1 MKRNFAWLFVALF
14 FTSCAANK
22 DIIRSIPEDAR
33 SKVTVSTELVSM
45 VPPVTKE
52 HSMETTL
59 MSGAPVIIPNVPYKK
74 YSALSGIDW
83 NKQVQFSFKDEDI
96 VKLFDFLTKASGLT
110 IVNVGAEVAADLQT
124 DPQTQSARAQAQPYY
139 GGQAQQEKRST
150 SKKIGP
156 ASGNVTVYSKGS
168 ITLEQ
173 AFKILDSV
181 LMGKGYCSLFVGDVL
196 KIVPIDGIRQLN
208 IPVVVNNDPELA
220 TDGDEVVS
228 QIIFLKN
235 LTATKLRS
243 DLAALIPSWGLVM
256 SNEAANS
263 IIVIN
268 SLSNIKSLLKIIDN
282 LEKASIRAT
291 GVSVFRLKYADSK
304 TLSDVL
310 NSVFLGVT
318 PTTAQ
323 QQQSQRQQVYGNRGI
338 PAPDEENITIVAE
351 TKSNSVVAVAAPQ
364 TLALIKSTIEQ
375 LDQMQRQ
382 VLVEVLVVDV
392 TLNSEFQLGVEFN
405 IDSAPL
411 DFGGRR
417 LDNSSGVLNSN
428 LGLAGKT
435 PTFNYTLLQG
445 NTKLF
450 LHNLMSQTKVDVK
463 AAPRILT
470 LDNQK
475 AVVNVGQQVP
485 NLTGS
490 QTTSSGQVIYT
501 YNYNTVGTILTVTP
515 HINSDDFITM
525 DISQVVSK
533 ITQTTFFGAPV
544 VDNRQASTSVRVKD
558 GETMILGGII
568 TESVSTTENKIPILG
583 DIPLLGLLFKYQ
595 DQIKEKTELMLFL
608 TPHIIDNSKEADN
621 AVKRMNKK
629 LENIKE

>member
-1 MKRNFAWLFVALF
+1 MFRRYSVLFLIAVF

-22 DIIRSIPEDAR
+22 DIIRSMQDDTLT
-33 SKVTVSTELVSM
+33 KVTVSTEPIPPAL
-45 VPPVTKE
+45 PVTGE
-52 HSMETTL
+52 RSIETALVT
-59 MSGAPVIIPNVPYKK
+59 GVPTVITATSYKK
-74 YSALSGIDW
+74 YTSIPGIDW
-83 NKQVQFSFKDEDI
+83 SKQVQFSFKDEDI
-96 VKLFDFLTKASGLT
+96 VKLFEFLTKASGLT
-110 IVNVGAEVAADLQT
+110 IVNTGAEVATDLPT
-124 DPQTQSARAQAQPYY
+124 DPQTIAARMVGTQPYY
-139 GGQAQQEKRST
+139 GGQPQAEKKDT
-150 SKKIGP
+150 SKKVGP
-156 ASGNVTVYSKGS
+156 VSGNVTIYSKGTVS
-168 ITLEQ
+168 LEQ
-173 AFKILDSV
+173 AFKLLDTV
-181 LMGKGYCSLFVGDVL
+181 LMGKGYCSLLVGEVL
-196 KIVPIDGIRQLN
+196 KVVPIGGIRQMN

-220 TDGDEVVS
+220 TEGDEIVT
-228 QIIFLKN
+228 QIILLKN

-243 DLAALIPSWGLVM
+243 DLAALTPVWGLVM

-263 IIVIN
+263 VIVIN

-282 LEKASIRAT
+282 LEKASNKAT
-291 GVSVFRLKYADSK
+291 GVSVFSLKYADAK
-304 TLSDVL
+304 TLGDVL
-310 NSVFLGVT
+310 NSVFLG
-318 PTTAQ
+318 TTTTTQ
-323 QQQSQRQQVYGNRGI
+323 QQQQQYYGNRGMV
-338 PAPDEENITIVAE
+338 APEVEKITIVAE
-351 TKSNSVVAVAAPQ
+351 VKSNSVVAVASPQ

-392 TLNSEFQLGVEFN
+392 TLNTQLQLGVEFN
-405 IDSAPL
+405 IDSDPI
-411 DFGGRR
+411 DFSGNT
-417 LDNSSGVLNSN
+417 LKNVSGVLNSN

-435 PTFNYTLLQG
+435 PTFNYTLIKD

-450 LHNLMSQTKVDVK
+450 LHNLMTETKVDVK

-515 HINSDDFITM
+515 HINSEEYITM

-544 VDNRQASTSVRVKD
+544 VDNRQASTSVRVRN

-568 TESVSTTENKIPILG
+568 TETVTNVENKIPILG
-583 DIPLLGLLFKYQ
+583 DIPLLGFLFKYQ
-595 DQIKEKTELMLFL
+595 DQLKEKTELMLFL
-608 TPHIIDNSKEADN
+608 TPHIIDNSKTASD
-621 AVKRMNKK
+621 AMIKMNKK
-629 LENIKE
+629 VESLGK

>member
-1 MKRNFAWLFVALF
+1 MFRRYSILLVVAVI
-14 FTSCAANK
+14 FTSCAAK
-22 DIIRSIPEDAR
+22 RDILKSMQEPALTQ
-33 SKVTVSTELVSM
+33 VTVTTGTVSPAALVTGEKSIETSLMTGSSTV
-45 VPPVTKE
+45 
-52 HSMETTL
+52 
-59 MSGAPVIIPNVPYKK
+59 IPNVPYKK
-74 YSALSGIDW
+74 YSAIAGIDW

-110 IVNVGAEVAADLQT
+110 IINTGAEVATDLPT
-124 DPQTQSARAQAQPYY
+124 DPQTLAARTAVAQPYY
-139 GGQAQQEKRST
+139 GGQPQPAKPDVSKR
-150 SKKIGP
+150 IGP
-156 ASGNVTVYSKGS
+156 VSGNVTIYSKGS
-168 ITLEQ
+168 ISLEQ
-173 AFKILDSV
+173 AFKILDTV

-196 KIVPIDGIRQLN
+196 KIVPIGGIRQLN

-220 TDGDEVVS
+220 TEGDEVVS

-243 DLAALIPSWGLVM
+243 DLAALVPIWGLVM

-268 SLSNIKSLLKIIDN
+268 SLSNIKGLLKIIEN
-282 LEKASIRAT
+282 LERASNRAI
-291 GVSVFRLKYADSK
+291 GVSVFRLKYADAK

-310 NSVFLGVT
+310 NNVFLGVT
-318 PTTAQ
+318 PATQQTQ
-323 QQQSQRQQVYGNRGI
+323 QQYFGQRGLA
-338 PAPDEENITIVAE
+338 APETEKITIVSEA
-351 TKSNSVVAVAAPQ
+351 KSNSVVAVASPQ
-364 TLALIKSTIEQ
+364 TLALIKNTIEQ

-411 DFGGRR
+411 DFNGRQF
-417 LDNSSGVLNSN
+417 DNSSGILNSN

-435 PTFNYTLLQG
+435 PTFNYTLIKD
-445 NTKLF
+445 NAKVF
-450 LHNLMSQTKVDVK
+450 IHNLMAETKVDVK

-515 HINSDDFITM
+515 HINSDDFVTM
-525 DISQVVSK
+525 EVSQVVSK

-544 VDNRQASTSVRVKD
+544 VDNRQASTSVRVKS

-568 TESVSTTENKIPILG
+568 TESVSNTENKLPILG
-583 DIPLLGLLFKYQ
+583 DIPLLGFLFRYQ
-595 DQIKEKTELMLFL
+595 DQVKEKTELMLFL
-608 TPHIIDNSKEADN
+608 TPHIIDNAKQAGD
-621 AVKRMNKK
+621 VMRK
-629 LENIKE
+629 LNTKVEGLDK

>member
-1 MKRNFAWLFVALF
+1 MLKKIFAGIFAALL
-14 FTSCAANK
+14 FTSCAVKK
-22 DIIRSIPEDAR
+22 DMIRPVQEEPPV
-33 SKVTVSTELVSM
+33 KVTVLTEPVHPAALVTGERSR
-45 VPPVTKE
+45 
-52 HSMETTL
+52 ETTL
-59 MSGAPVIIPNVPYKK
+59 MTGGAAITIPNIAYKK
-74 YSALSGIDW
+74 YSALPGIDW

-110 IVNVGAEVAADLQT
+110 IVNTGAEVSTDMPT
-124 DPQTQSARAQAQPYY
+124 DPQTLAARAAIAQPYY
-139 GGQAQQEKRST
+139 GGPQAQDKKDA

-156 ASGNVTVYSKGS
+156 VSGNVTIYSKGS

-196 KIVPIDGIRQLN
+196 KVVPISGIRQFN
-208 IPVVVNNDPELA
+208 MPVVVNNDPELA
-220 TDGDEVVS
+220 TEGDEIVS

-243 DLAALIPSWGLVM
+243 DLSALIPIWGLVM

-263 IIVIN
+263 LIVVN

-282 LEKASIRAT
+282 LEKASNKAT
-291 GVSVFRLKYADSK
+291 GVSVFRLKYSDAK
-304 TLSDVL
+304 TISDVL
-310 NSVFLGVT
+310 NAVFLGIT
-318 PTTAQ
+318 PATQ
-323 QQQSQRQQVYGNRGI
+323 QQQQQYYGNRGML
-338 PAPDEENITIVAE
+338 PPETEKITIVAE
-351 TKSNSVVAVAAPQ
+351 TKSNSVVAVASPQ
-364 TLALIKSTIEQ
+364 TLALIKNSIEQ

-392 TLNSEFQLGVEFN
+392 TLNAELQLGVEFN

-411 DFGGRR
+411 DFAGRQ
-417 LDNSSGVLNSN
+417 LDNSSGVLSSN
-428 LGLAGKT
+428 LGLATKT
-435 PTFNYTLLQG
+435 PTFNYTLMQG
-445 NTKLF
+445 NTRVF
-450 LHNLMSQTKVDVK
+450 IHNLMAETKVEVK

-485 NLTGS
+485 SLTGS

-525 DISQVVSK
+525 DVSQVVSK

-568 TESVSTTENKIPILG
+568 TDSISNIENKIPILG
-583 DIPLLGLLFKYQ
+583 DIPLLGFLFKYQ

-608 TPHIIDNSKEADN
+608 TPHIIDNSKQAGDVMKKLNTKVEE
-621 AVKRMNKK
+621 MNK
-629 LENIKE
+629 